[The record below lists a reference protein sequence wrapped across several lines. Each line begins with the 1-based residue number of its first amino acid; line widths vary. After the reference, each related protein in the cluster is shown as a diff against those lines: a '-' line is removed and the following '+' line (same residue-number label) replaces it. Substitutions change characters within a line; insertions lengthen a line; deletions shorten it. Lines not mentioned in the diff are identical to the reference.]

1 MKSSPTGYSHFS
13 TVKYAASS
21 TDFVDYMLWSIM
33 FILEENTRLLF
44 FIFPEWRLVIGFK

>member
-1 MKSSPTGYSHFS
+1 MKVFKISNE
-13 TVKYAASS
+13 VI
-21 TDFVDYMLWSIM
+21 DEFVIFHMLDM